1 MKTLWRMN
9 AAGHIPSAVR
19 CSMGPLLAAHGRAS
33 NRSSWSVQAGL
44 DHPCVQH
51 ACSMVAAITASQ
63 GVPVSLGGRSI
74 SARRWTSSSVWN
86 RLARPFTIRRSS
98 VAAGHPSRTPSISS
112 SKGLFPVVIALARTV
127 VPAVSRV
134 NSPPA
139 LALIASLFHL
149 WIAVIALQLGPFD
162 RGRPPVLVLRG
173 ACGATC
179 YLTMLEGDFKGS
191 SPRVRGVAD
200 GTLPVSGV
208 RRFIPACAARS
219 VWD

>member
-74 SARRWTSSSVWN
+74 SARRWTLSSVWN

-112 SKGLFPVVIALARTV
+112 SRGPFPVVISLARTV
-127 VPAVSRV
+127 GPVVSRV

-139 LALIASLFHL
+139 LAPIASYSAPEWPRSRRCSRRTARPPSGFSPSASAP
-149 WIAVIALQLGPFD
+149 AVFRSPAPGSASWTM
-162 RGRPPVLVLRG
+162 GRP
-173 ACGATC
+173 
-179 YLTMLEGDFKGS
+179 
-191 SPRVRGVAD
+191 
-200 GTLPVSGV
+200 
-208 RRFIPACAARS
+208 
-219 VWD
+219 